1 MCGKRIELTVSFA
14 RGSLVASHDVIGAST
29 HSSPYIVSAPDSL
42 GMVLTAGRRSAK
54 PHVRWLGRFGGVK
67 AGCEFSAMR
76 GRLVKVRCKGWVLCK
91 INRYVVESGWLRLCN
106 MFAMF
111 TILVKAEIA
120 HR

>member
-1 MCGKRIELTVSFA
+1 MQ
-14 RGSLVASHDVIGAST
+14 
-29 HSSPYIVSAPDSL
+29 
-42 GMVLTAGRRSAK
+42 
-54 PHVRWLGRFGGVK
+54 
-67 AGCEFSAMR
+67 